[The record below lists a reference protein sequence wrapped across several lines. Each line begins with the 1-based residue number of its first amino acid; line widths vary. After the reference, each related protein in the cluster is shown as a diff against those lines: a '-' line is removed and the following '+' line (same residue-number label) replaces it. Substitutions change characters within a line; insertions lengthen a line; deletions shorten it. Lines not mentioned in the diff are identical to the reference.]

1 MSAPAHARARIDPRI
16 RQRRNDVLRREGRRR
31 LRHLTAAAAV
41 VAVAA
46 GAVVAT
52 RSPLLDVDYVD
63 VRGAEH
69 TPRPELLKV
78 TGLDGSPLLIDLSTD
93 EIARRAERLP
103 WVAEARA
110 EKEWPSTVR
119 LEVEER
125 VATATLPG
133 ENGQWVLVDA
143 DGRILEALPQRPA
156 DIPAVT
162 GLASA
167 GVPGSAVAAAAA
179 GALQVAVALPAEVRP
194 RVAEVVAVDG
204 GEVELKLLPSGAVR
218 LGPPDL
224 LRAKM
229 EALATMVAKVDLRRL
244 QVLDLRVPSAPVVT
258 RR

>member
-69 TPRPELLKV
+69 TPRAELLKV

-93 EIARRAERLP
+93 EVARRAQRLP
-103 WVAEARA
+103 WVAEAQA
-110 EKEWPSTVR
+110 KKEWPATIR
-119 LEVEER
+119 LEVKER

-133 ENGQWVLVDA
+133 ENGQWVLVDEG
-143 DGRILEALPQRPA
+143 GRILEALPQRPA
-156 DIPAVT
+156 EVPAVT
-162 GLASA
+162 GLAPA
-167 GVPGSAVAAAAA
+167 GVPGSSVGPVARAS
-179 GALQVAVALPAEVRP
+179 LQVAASLPGEVRP
-194 RVAEVVAVDG
+194 RVAEVVAVG
-204 GEVELKLLPSGAVR
+204 GEVELKLLPSGTVR

-229 EALATMVAKVDLRRL
+229 EALVTMITKVDLRRL
-244 QVLDLRVPSAPVVT
+244 QVLDLRVPSAPVLT

>member
-69 TPRPELLKV
+69 TPRAELLQV

-93 EIARRAERLP
+93 EVARRARRLP

-110 EKEWPSTVR
+110 QKEWPATVR
-119 LEVEER
+119 LEVKER

-133 ENGQWVLVDA
+133 ENGQWVLVD
-143 DGRILEALPQRPA
+143 DGGRILEALPQRPA
-156 DIPAVT
+156 EVPAVT
-162 GLASA
+162 GLAPA
-167 GVPGSAVAAAAA
+167 GAPGSSVGAAAV
-179 GALQVAVALPAEVRP
+179 GSLQVAASLPAEVRP
-194 RVAEVVAVDG
+194 RVAEVVAVG
-204 GEVELKLLPSGAVR
+204 GEVELKLLPLGTVR

-229 EALATMVAKVDLRRL
+229 EALATMITKVDLRRL
-244 QVLDLRVPSAPVVT
+244 QVLDLRVPSAPVLT